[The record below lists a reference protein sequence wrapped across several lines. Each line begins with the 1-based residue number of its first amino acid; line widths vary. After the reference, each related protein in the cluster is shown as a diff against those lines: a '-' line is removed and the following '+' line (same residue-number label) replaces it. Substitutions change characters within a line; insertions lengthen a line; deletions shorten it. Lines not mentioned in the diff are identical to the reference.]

1 MYGGG
6 SGGEPRD
13 ETVFAFL
20 PPPRVVGVRA
30 TWKFGEK

>member
-13 ETVFAFL
+13 NVAFAFL
-20 PPPRVVGVRA
+20 PPPRVVGLRA
-30 TWKFGEK
+30 TWKFE